1 MTRPARASGSAA
13 EMMESGVSD
22 ERCEAIVDSGTSGRL
37 KKVLPLAE
45 WGVVYHGSLKSSIG
59 KPAEMT
65 FTVAGGRSRPDWI
78 ER

>member
-1 MTRPARASGSAA
+1 
-13 EMMESGVSD
+13 
-22 ERCEAIVDSGTSGRL
+22 
-37 KKVLPLAE
+37 LPLAE